1 MEVLHGS
8 ECRDHSKRDQQNN
21 SIEHGLEKG
30 DAKMTIEQVL
40 KQREEMIKRR
50 INREPNLRDRVRLSE
65 LRLVQKLIKRI
76 TEATKYELH

>member
-1 MEVLHGS
+1 
-8 ECRDHSKRDQQNN
+8 
-21 SIEHGLEKG
+21 LEKG

-50 INREPNLRDRVRLSE
+50 INRDPTLRDRVRLSE
-65 LRLVQKLIKRI
+65 LRLVQKLIKSI

>member
-1 MEVLHGS
+1 
-8 ECRDHSKRDQQNN
+8 
-21 SIEHGLEKG
+21 
-30 DAKMTIEQVL
+30 MTIEQVL

-50 INREPNLRDRVRLSE
+50 INREPTLRDRVRLSE

>member
-1 MEVLHGS
+1 
-8 ECRDHSKRDQQNN
+8 
-21 SIEHGLEKG
+21 
-30 DAKMTIEQVL
+30 MTIEQIL